1 MALET
6 GTCYA
11 QPLYVPAP
19 AVTPKP
25 YGIFSVADISTPSD
39 PHWQTGV
46 EWEPEAGCASASVYA
61 CPTCVQNDGNTDPA
75 KTYVAGVPKTLAIP
89 FTVYG
94 SFACS
99 PIGNWDR
106 GMERAQKALEN
117 GEERAVENEIA
128 LGTHSVSNALTRAGT
143 VNITPVV
150 GTAVSVVEGLAL
162 LEQYIG
168 ANSTGEGVILAS
180 RLAVT
185 LANANSPI
193 IVPDG
198 SVLRTRL
205 GTPVAAL
212 SGFDGKTGPNIVAAA
227 GKAWIYAIGSRPRIF
242 KGDIFLTPDD
252 RSHALSQRTNDF
264 KVLAERTYTVG
275 WDCFTVGVLVNSITA
290 V

>member
-11 QPLYVPAP
+11 QPLYVPAMV
-19 AVTPKP
+19 VTPKP

-46 EWEPEAGCASASVYA
+46 EWEPEAGCAAASVYA
-61 CPTCVQNDGNTDPA
+61 CPTCAQNDGNTDPA

-106 GMERAQKALEN
+106 GMERARVALEN

-128 LGTHSVSNALTRAGT
+128 LGTHSVSNALTRVGT

-150 GTAVSVVEGLAL
+150 GTPVTVTQGVAL

-168 ANSTGEGVILAS
+168 LNSSGEGVILGS
-180 RLAVT
+180 RRDVT
-185 LANANSPI
+185 LMANQR
-193 IVPDG
+193 VLQRPDG
-198 SVLRTRL
+198 TTLHTYL

-212 SGFDGKTGPNIVAAA
+212 SGFDGKTGPNIAPVA
-227 GKAWIYAIGSRPRIF
+227 GNAWLYALGSRPRIF

-252 RSHALSQRTNDF
+252 RANALSQRTNDF

-275 WDCFTVGVLVNSITA
+275 WDCFTVGVLVSSI
-290 V
+290 